1 MAADDTRLSR
11 MTFLREWWS
20 PSSTK
25 LLLGCRPDF
34 PETMKWPHTD
44 HGEEGY
50 YEWSKGGWYGYR
62 AEAAHAMARL
72 LGGAALAQVPATLA
86 TAAHRPD

>member
-1 MAADDTRLSR
+1 
-11 MTFLREWWS
+11 
-20 PSSTK
+20 
-25 LLLGCRPDF
+25 
-34 PETMKWPHTD
+34 MKWPHTD

-72 LGGAALAQVPATLA
+72 LGGAALAQVPVTLA